1 MKKDRY
7 LWYLY
12 DFANSIALIS
22 VLYYFSLWAV
32 VQNGM
37 SQWIVSIPVSLS
49 TIVLLFVMPGI
60 ARRVD
65 QKQTHKKVMLT
76 FSALAALCIL
86 ILSLL
91 KPSSYLPYLV
101 FIIYF
106 LFYFCYNS
114 GYVFFTSF
122 IQTVSEEKDR
132 VATSGFG
139 QMWGQLGNLAGVML
153 SFATAGLALFGIIGA
168 QQVFLWAAIV
178 FIVLLIPMLW
188 FRNNPVADV
197 RIETD
202 EPQVNLSTIK
212 KIYQNKKAFWFLMSY
227 IFYADSM
234 MTISFFLTL
243 YLSKAVGLRDDI
255 IKIAGVS
262 MLVGTIVGALLTA
275 ALRKKGQLVSLKN
288 ILFIWPVLVLATAL
302 VSGKGVVLALLFV
315 TGIVFSMIFAM
326 SRSFYSTLVPVAERA
341 EFFSVYVIFER
352 MGAIVGP
359 LIWSATISIFM
370 FMGESVAYRI
380 AMGVTALIT
389 IGSIIMLRKVERI
402 D

>member
-37 SQWIVSIPVSLS
+37 SQWIVSVPISLS
-49 TIVLLFVMPGI
+49 TLVLLFVMPSI

-65 QKQTHKKVMLT
+65 QKQTHKKVMLS
-76 FSALAALCIL
+76 FSVLAALCML
-86 ILSLL
+86 VLSFL
-91 KPSSYLPYLV
+91 KSSVYLPYFV
-101 FIIYF
+101 FTIYF

-122 IQTVSEEKDR
+122 IQTVSDEKNR

-139 QMWGQLGNLAGVML
+139 QMWGQLGNLVGVTL
-153 SFATAGLALFGIIGA
+153 SFATTGFALFGIIGV
-168 QQVFLWAAIV
+168 QQVFLWASIV
-178 FIVLLIPMLW
+178 FLVLLIPMWW
-188 FRNNPVADV
+188 FRKNPVAEV

-202 EPQVNLSTIK
+202 EPQVRLSTFR

-234 MTISFFLTL
+234 MTISFFTTL
-243 YLSKAVGLRDDI
+243 YLSKAVGLSADA
-255 IKIAGVS
+255 IKIAGIS
-262 MLVGTIVGALLTA
+262 MLIGTIVGALLTA
-275 ALRKKGQLVSLKN
+275 ALRKRGQLVSLKN
-288 ILFIWPVLVLATAL
+288 ILFIWPVLILATAF
-302 VSGKGVVLALLFV
+302 VSGKGAVLALLFF
-315 TGIVFSMIFAM
+315 TGIVFSMIFAI
-326 SRSFYSTLVPVAERA
+326 SRSFYSTIVPVAERA

-359 LIWSATISIFM
+359 IIWSATISIFM
-370 FMGESVAYRI
+370 FLGESVAYRI

-389 IGSIIMLRKVERI
+389 IGSIIMLKKVERI